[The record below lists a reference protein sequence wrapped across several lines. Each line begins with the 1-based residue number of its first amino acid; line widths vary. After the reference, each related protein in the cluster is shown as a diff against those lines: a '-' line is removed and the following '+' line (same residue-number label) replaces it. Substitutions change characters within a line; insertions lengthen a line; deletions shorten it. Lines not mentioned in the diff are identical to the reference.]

1 MNSHFYFQPSGTG
14 NFLEGDPLLPTPDI
28 DDSAAFKAVFRQG
41 TLHGQIVPVGIDAH
55 IAALLKAPL
64 QAEAPHTPG
73 SAFAPLAGDAVH
85 NAIGDP
91 VITLELSSSPTKKTK
106 VPTTRP

>member
-14 NFLEGDPLLPTPDI
+14 NFLEGDPLLPAPDI

-41 TLHGQIVPVGIDAH
+41 ALHGQIVPMGIDAH
-55 IAALLKAPL
+55 IAALFKAPL

-73 SAFAPLAGDAVH
+73 SIFAPLECIILTVNNDFMDAGGYAH
-85 NAIGDP
+85 EQ
-91 VITLELSSSPTKKTK
+91 LQ
-106 VPTTRP
+106 